1 MHSCRFSVINHVVIS
16 QPDEQVYQN
25 IPAICFFCTYT
36 EAEEIDD
43 VNAALVDEYEDS
55 CLKQPL
61 HVPVLAHK
69 VVELLN
75 PRPGQVQSPL
85 TNTDIVTCIIG

>member
-1 MHSCRFSVINHVVIS
+1 M
-16 QPDEQVYQN
+16 Q
-25 IPAICFFCTYT
+25 ICLFCTYT
-36 EAEEIDD
+36 DTEEIDD
-43 VNAALVDEYEDS
+43 VSAALVDEYEDS
-55 CLKQPL
+55 HLNQPL

-75 PRPGQVQSPL
+75 PRPGQVQSTL